1 MAPIAEMD
9 IDLLAVDEALKQHQ
23 TLPFAWY
30 SDPAIHEFEL
40 EAIFR
45 RGWHYAGPAGQVGKA
60 GDIMVTQAGDVPVVV
75 TRDREGALHGLVNVC
90 RHRGYPVVRENCSR
104 STMQCAYHAWTYD
117 LDGRLRKA
125 PRSQHEVAFDESE
138 LSLLPVSVDVW
149 GGFVWVNADP
159 QAGAL
164 LDAHPELEVIASERG
179 GLDLA
184 GYSADHHRYTSE
196 LAANWKV
203 AVENLVECYHCPTIH
218 QSTFA
223 EVFELDRD
231 RYEYINRGR
240 IIEHFA
246 PRKMDR
252 GKVPDNLRAGGSDGR
267 LIVLW
272 PSSYI
277 FVEGVFAM
285 ASVFIPTGPE
295 TTRQVTDVWSREE
308 IDGEVV
314 AEWAEFHNRALEE
327 DIEVVGAL
335 QPQLSAKVVPHGQL
349 LADSEVCVAYFQR
362 LVFDAYSEALSTVAH

>member
-1 MAPIAEMD
+1 MD
-9 IDLLAVDEALKQHQ
+9 IDLFAVDEALKQNL

-45 RGWHYAGPAGQVGKA
+45 RGWHYAGPARQVAGA

-75 TRDREGALHGLVNVC
+75 TRDRDGELHGLVNVC
-90 RHRGYPVVRENCSR
+90 RHRGFPVVRENCSR

-125 PRSQHEVAFDESE
+125 PRSQHEESFDESE
-138 LSLLPVSVDVW
+138 LSLLPVSVDIW

-159 QAGAL
+159 HAGAL
-164 LDAHPELEVIASERG
+164 LDAYPELDVIASERG

-184 GYSADHHRYTSE
+184 GYSAGHQRYTSE

-203 AVENLVECYHCPTIH
+203 AIENLVECYHCPTIH

-240 IIEHFA
+240 VIEHYA
-246 PRKMDR
+246 PRKIGR
-252 GKVPDNLRAGGSDGR
+252 GKAPDDLRAGGSDGR
-267 LIVLW
+267 LIVMW

-308 IDGEVV
+308 IDDEVV
-314 AEWAEFHNRALEE
+314 ADWAAFHNRAAQE
-327 DIEVVGAL
+327 DVEVVGEL
-335 QPQLSAKVVPHGQL
+335 QPSLRAKVFPHGRL
-349 LADSEVCVAYFQR
+349 LAESEVCVAYFQR
-362 LVFDAYSEALSTVAH
+362 LVLDAYSEALSGVAH